1 MNLFNSAVVAIL
13 PLLPKSF
20 VSLFSGRYIAGETLE
35 DAVKT
40 IIQLNKQNI
49 MATQDLLGENIT
61 RKEEATQDKEMW
73 FTILDAI
80 EKNKLDSNI
89 SIKLT
94 QLGLELDKEF
104 CFENVREIV
113 EYAERYKNCVR
124 IDMEDSTCT
133 DDTLDILYRV
143 RRDFTNVG
151 IVIQA
156 YLKRSEQDL
165 KELTSQG
172 INVRICKGIYNEAPE
187 IAFKKPEEIRQNY
200 LRLLMIMF
208 DRKCYV
214 GIATHDRYLIEK
226 AIEAINTN
234 AIPNDRYEFQML
246 LGVGDEY
253 RTQLVQSGHRLRVY
267 VPFGKDWFPYS
278 LRRMKENPKVA
289 GYVIKNLFKKI

>member
-94 QLGLELDKEF
+94 QLGLKLDKEF

-113 EYAERYKNCVR
+113 EYADRYKNFVR